1 MQELDI
7 KRIGMKMS
15 KGRNGWFHPRRI
27 TVMKIG
33 IPEYPDMIEVEVW
46 SRNQTSNPPIDLY
59 LTSDDAKELAMRNLR
74 ELS

>member
-27 TVMKIG
+27 TVMKTG
-33 IPEYPDMIEVEVW
+33 IPNTP
-46 SRNQTSNPPIDLY
+46 T
-59 LTSDDAKELAMRNLR
+59 
-74 ELS
+74 